1 MFQRITFSDFCDAFW
16 RHDRTEQFSYDA
28 KRALFDHMEELE
40 EDTGEQIEL
49 DVIGLC
55 CDYAESTVDELID
68 EYDLDASDCEDDDD
82 RRELAEKFLN
92 KHTTIVW
99 RRRDNFLYQQF

>member
-1 MFQRITFSDFCDAFW
+1 MFQRITFSDFADAFHHHG
-16 RHDRTEQFSYDA
+16 RREQFSYYVL
-28 KRALFDHMEELE
+28 KALFDHLENVE

-55 CDYAESTVDELID
+55 CDYAESTVDETID
-68 EYDLDASDCEDDDD
+68 EYDLDASECEDDDD
-82 RRELAEKFLN
+82 RHALAEKFLN

-99 RRRDNFLYQQF
+99 QRGDTFLYQQF